1 MLAPGTGP
9 TSRGGSLSQVHADG
23 AAPELTVEAGVRNW
37 YDPGDHVVVTAT
49 IAADSLFS
57 GSVEVNAF
65 ASAIVSQRLDVAGG
79 TTKTVR
85 LVVPTNAQIIDDN
98 GLAVQLVRGND
109 TVATKTVKLKAA
121 EQVEI
126 VGVLPAMATR
136 AGKLP
141 EQSKLA
147 TDTGTAQVIALPIE
161 VVDLGSAA
169 LEVYDSIAATTSD
182 VKSLP
187 PAARAA
193 MLAWLNRGGRL
204 LLDDAADLSALPTD
218 WRPGPAGYALAGR
231 GEVRVVAG
239 AISEGEWSTIIE
251 PSGGSASEGGMFFGG
266 EVFNSVQSD
275 LARRAGVKLPSMM
288 PVIIPLVVYC
298 ILVSLGLFVLLRLAR
313 RMTLAWI
320 AIPALAAVTATGI
333 VIAGSG
339 WRQVGDPA
347 ASVFV
352 DGYPGGGEAKV
363 SMLTFSREGGTARVQ
378 FPANWYSEIDPNT
391 FFGGSTGLAP
401 RVRSEGSGTEV
412 SVRLDAGQVTTA
424 TITGPTADVGLA
436 VTAVVADDEVVGVVT
451 NTSTTTLHQVAV
463 FGPGGVETVG
473 DLAPGDSA
481 DYAIDAD
488 TLPPGF
494 SLGDRAWTFSMF
506 DPDQF
511 PERLAEAGVW
521 GLASQATVLYPS
533 GMVRAAGWTD
543 ERPADGVG
551 LATRAVVTSLAL
563 AQPGVGPLSSAAVRS
578 QAVRSPFGQ
587 FGNGLGDQVERF
599 VVPPGAGTSSL
610 VLEVPLGMGQAEVW
624 NGTAWVKAPLVKRV
638 APVPPAAVRSGV
650 VLVRISPDVNGF
662 IDPNQRIELRG
673 ATPKDQ
679 A

>member
-1 MLAPGTGP
+1 M
-9 TSRGGSLSQVHADG
+9 
-23 AAPELTVEAGVRNW
+23 LTVDAGVRNW

-49 IAADSLFS
+49 IEAEALFS
-57 GSVEVNAF
+57 GSVEITAF
-65 ASAIVSQRLDVAGG
+65 ASALISQRIDVAGG
-79 TTKTVR
+79 TTKTIR
-85 LVVPTNAQIIDDN
+85 LVVPTNAQFIDDN
-98 GLAVQLVRGND
+98 GLSVQLVRGND

-121 EQVEI
+121 DQVEI

-141 EQSKLA
+141 EQAKLA

-182 VKSLP
+182 VKSLQ

-204 LLDDAADLSALPTD
+204 LLDDAADLSALPID
-218 WRPGPAGYALAGR
+218 WRPGPEGYALAGR
-231 GEVRVVAG
+231 GEVRILAG

-251 PSGGSASEGGMFFGG
+251 PSGGSSSEGGSFFGA
-266 EVFNSVQSD
+266 ELINSVQSD

-288 PVIIPLVVYC
+288 PVIIPLLAYC
-298 ILVSLGLFVLLRLAR
+298 VLVSLGLFVLLKLAR

-320 AIPALAAVTATGI
+320 AIPVLAAVTATGI

-352 DGYPGGGEAKV
+352 DGFPGGGDAKL

-378 FPANWYSEIDPNT
+378 FPANWYGDIDPNV
-391 FFGGSTGLAP
+391 FFGGGAGLVP
-401 RVRSEGSGTEV
+401 RVRTDGSGTEV

-424 TITGPTADVGLA
+424 TVTGPTADVGLS
-436 VTAVVADDEVVGVVT
+436 VTAQIADEKVVGVVT
-451 NTSTTTLHQVAV
+451 NTSPTTLYQVAV
-463 FGPGGVETVG
+463 FGPGGVDTVG
-473 DLAPGDSA
+473 DLAPGDFA
-481 DYAIDAD
+481 EYAIDAEA
-488 TLPPGF
+488 LPPGI
-494 SLGDRAWTFSMF
+494 SLGDRAWTFSLVE
-506 DPDQF
+506 PAKS

-521 GLASQATVLYPS
+521 AMASQAMVLYPS

-543 ERPADGVG
+543 DRQADGIG
-551 LATRAVVTSLAL
+551 LATRTVLTSLAPT
-563 AQPGVGPLSSAAVRS
+563 QPGDGPLSAAAVRS

-599 VVPPGAGTSSL
+599 VVPVGADTRTL
-610 VLEVPLGMGQAEVW
+610 VLEVPLGVGQAEVW
-624 NGTAWVKAPLVKRV
+624 SGSAWVKAPQVKRV
-638 APVPPAAVRSGV
+638 ASVPAGSVRSGV
-650 VLVRISPDVNGF
+650 VLVRLSPDVNGF
-662 IDPNQRIELRG
+662 IDPSQRIVLRG
-673 ATPKDQ
+673 ATPKDG